1 MRKFLAATAIALCLA
16 GHADAQSGGNGKPN
30 SSYPSPLGYCQFTV
44 TSSAQSLAQ
53 LSCTV
58 PARAAY
64 AAIAVETVGARM
76 RDDGT
81 APTASVGFPLT
92 PTSSTVPFYM
102 GYQSNFSA
110 MQFIAQSGS
119 PVVDI
124 LFYDSIPGPP

>member
-1 MRKFLAATAIALCLA
+1 MQRLFALALFGLIASVA
-16 GHADAQSGGNGKPN
+16 SAQNGGNGKPN
-30 SSYPSPLGYCQFTV
+30 SSYPYPLGYCQFTV
-44 TSSAQSLAQ
+44 TSSAQTLAQ

-124 LFYDSIPGPP
+124 LFYDSVPGPP